1 MRPRR
6 TTLSLAAAAV
16 ALSSHVPAAAADTAT
31 LLTMNGPAEIEEDA
45 NDHVTGVTTGAD
57 TTVVLQVDSLHE
69 LTVYQHS
76 QLVLGDA
83 LGLRTGTLRARG
95 TLTIVTHNAHVRVT
109 DGELTVAYDSLSG
122 TTTVEVTD
130 DAAEVRGTNE
140 DPVLVP
146 SGQSVR
152 VGNDGLTS
160 DPAPIAVDVISAA
173 RVAPAGRNDESNLPY
188 LVVAVASACVLIGLL
203 ASRKARRLIL

>member
-1 MRPRR
+1 
-6 TTLSLAAAAV
+6 
-16 ALSSHVPAAAADTAT
+16 
-31 LLTMNGPAEIEEDA
+31 MNGPAEIEEDG
-45 NDHVTGVTTGAD
+45 NDNVTGVTTGAD

-160 DPAPIAVDVISAA
+160 DPATIAVDVISAA
-173 RVAPAGRNDESNLPY
+173 RVAPAGRNESNLPY
-188 LVVAVASACVLIGLL
+188 LVVAAASACVLIGLL

>member
-1 MRPRR
+1 MRHRR

-16 ALSSHVPAAAADTAT
+16 ALSSHVPSAAADTAT
-31 LLTMNGPAEIEEDA
+31 VITMNGPADIEEDA
-45 NDHVTGVTTGAD
+45 NDNVTGVTTGAD
-57 TTVVLQVDSLHE
+57 TTVVLQVDSTHD

-83 LGLRTGTLRARG
+83 LGLRTGTVRARG
-95 TLTIVTHNAHVRVT
+95 TLTIVTTNALVRVT

-130 DAAEVRGTNE
+130 DDAEVRGTNE
-140 DPVLVP
+140 APVVVP
-146 SGQSVR
+146 AGQSVR
-152 VGNDGLTS
+152 VGADGLTT
-160 DPAPIAVDVISAA
+160 DPAPIAVDAIAA
-173 RVAPAGRNDESNLPY
+173 SRVAPAGRAESNLPY

-203 ASRKARRLIL
+203 ASRRARRLIF